1 MPAMV
6 ANTRWLFIRLLSRL
20 QITAICDVGSMDGA
34 DTLAFHKAVPDSS
47 IYAFEPNPKNY
58 RLMQSDG
65 RLRARNIELVPMAAS
80 NYDGDADFF
89 IVAAAD
95 SFEARLRRGMSSLY
109 RRPNDWDVIESV
121 LRVKTTRLDTFLNH
135 KASGERRIAL
145 WIDAEGKAYEVI
157 EGMTGILK
165 NIHLIHVEVETTCSI
180 GANQRLYSN
189 VPASPAAARVCG
201 VSVGRQTWRA
211 AIQCPVCSSRPSQ
224 RERFRT
230 PGMALLGTITP
241 RSWPLCRE
249 KPSYPLVLDR
259 LAEVRFLR
267 IGSDNRGTLV
277 AGWGSHDD
285 GQTQFPRRIRR
296 VDAGYGQRCA
306 VPGSQKSCGSPVVS
320 C

>member
-1 MPAMV
+1 MSVRWTEPI
-6 ANTRWLFIRLLSRL
+6 TRLSQGGARL
-20 QITAICDVGSMDGA
+20 
-34 DTLAFHKAVPDSS
+34 S

-109 RRPNDWDVIESV
+109 RRPNDWDVRESV

-180 GANQRLYSN
+180 GANQRLYSD
-189 VPASPAAARVCG
+189 VRRLLQQLGFAELASDDRHGALQFNALFVRHDLPSGKGFELRAWRFWARLRHV
-201 VSVGRQTWRA
+201 VGRFVAR
-211 AIQCPVCSSRPSQ
+211 SRP
-224 RERFRT
+224 T
-230 PGMALLGTITP
+230 
-241 RSWPLCRE
+241 
-249 KPSYPLVLDR
+249 
-259 LAEVRFLR
+259 
-267 IGSDNRGTLV
+267 
-277 AGWGSHDD
+277 H
-285 GQTQFPRRIRR
+285 
-296 VDAGYGQRCA
+296 
-306 VPGSQKSCGSPVVS
+306 
-320 C
+320 